1 MTALRFPRFT
11 RLFPLLLAAGLAA
24 CASKAPAP
32 VEDRAGGLKSAA
44 SAPQPAGPGYHTVK
58 KGETLYSIA
67 REYNQDYR
75 EVATW
80 NNLSDLNRINEGQVL
95 RVQPPA
101 GQAAAEKTVASTAPV
116 AVAAPVEQ
124 RPLDAPAPTAASGSA
139 VKREPRVN
147 KEAYSDAAYAR
158 LQNPG
163 ASPATAAAPVAAAGK
178 SGDAQTEAAKPAAKE
193 TPAPAP
199 AAGEA
204 VIDGVTWSWPASG
217 KVVGNFAQTKGV
229 DIAGK
234 AGDPVLAA
242 ADGRVVYVGSGLRGY
257 GQMVIVKHGANL
269 LSVYGHNQK
278 ILVKEGQNVKRGQK
292 IAEMG
297 KTDSDIVKL
306 HFEVRRQG
314 KPPVDPLD
322 YLPKR

>member
-1 MTALRFPRFT
+1 
-11 RLFPLLLAAGLAA
+11 
-24 CASKAPAP
+24 
-32 VEDRAGGLKSAA
+32 
-44 SAPQPAGPGYHTVK
+44 
-58 KGETLYSIA
+58 
-67 REYNQDYR
+67 
-75 EVATW
+75 
-80 NNLSDLNRINEGQVL
+80 L

-101 GQAAAEKTVASTAPV
+101 GQPGAEKAVASAAPV
-116 AVAAPVEQ
+116 AAVAPVEQ
-124 RPLDAPAPTAASGSA
+124 RSLEAPPPAASGSA

-163 ASPATAAAPVAAAGK
+163 APAASSSAPADAGK
-178 SGDAQTEAAKPAAKE
+178 PADSKIEAAKPATKE
-193 TPAPAP
+193 TP

-204 VIDGVTWSWPASG
+204 VVDGVTWSWPATG

-257 GQMVIVKHGANL
+257 GQLVIVKHDANL
-269 LSVYGHNQK
+269 LSVYAHNQK

-297 KTDSDIVKL
+297 KTDSDSVKL